1 MGEMDEQA
9 QRPWSV
15 TELNEAVRDLL
26 ENTFLPVRVA
36 GEISGLTVHSSGHV
50 YLTLKD
56 EKSQIRAI
64 FFNGAAKC
72 RALGLENGSQVEAT
86 GKISFYA
93 PRGECQLTL
102 RDLKPLGTGS
112 LQEQFEAMKKR
123 LAAEGLFD
131 PARKKRLPFV
141 PRCIGIIT
149 SPDGAAVKDFIK
161 VALQRFPPL
170 RIRIF
175 PAPVQGKGAEM
186 FLAHGVEFFNRYRC
200 ADVLLITRG
209 GGSMEDL
216 WCFNEEVLARA
227 VAASR
232 LPVVSA
238 VGHEIDTTICDLA
251 ADLRVPTPTAAAEAL
266 LPDYHALCED
276 VESSVRRLSNSTE
289 LSWQRA
295 KAALDRLLSAKAMM
309 RPAQMLQE
317 RMQTIDYIVRD
328 MENLLL
334 RSARDNEVR
343 LEHLNEKLKALS
355 PARILERGYSVLL
368 DPAGKAVVSPAQIP
382 EGTELTAVL
391 AQGRATLVSKG
402 EKK

>member
-1 MGEMDEQA
+1 M
-9 QRPWSV
+9 
-15 TELNEAVRDLL
+15 T
-26 ENTFLPVRVA
+26 
-36 GEISGLTVHSSGHV
+36 
-50 YLTLKD
+50 
-56 EKSQIRAI
+56 
-64 FFNGAAKC
+64 
-72 RALGLENGSQVEAT
+72 
-86 GKISFYA
+86 
-93 PRGECQLTL
+93 
-102 RDLKPLGTGS
+102 
-112 LQEQFEAMKKR
+112 QEQFEAMKKR

-186 FLAHGVEFFNRYRC
+186 FLAQGVEFFNRYRC